1 MFKLNSIKN
10 HISGSLLTP
19 ALILSIGMLAA
30 PIVSAQ
36 EAGDQQQQPVVQ
48 ESASTKGVDS
58 NIAQA
63 KAVEGGEGASEVVKP
78 KWGEYKGV
86 TVGMSAEEVR
96 AKLTGLKDKGNTQ
109 DFFVLSD
116 AENAQV
122 YYDEQGKVQA
132 ISVNYVDARKAP
144 DVVAVLGEEVK
155 ANADGSMYKLV
166 RYPEAG
172 YWVAYSRTAGDSPLT
187 TVTLQKMR

>member
-1 MFKLNSIKN
+1 MLNLNKIKN
-10 HISGSLLTP
+10 HITGSLLTP
-19 ALILSIGMLAA
+19 ALILSICMLAA

-36 EAGDQQQQPVVQ
+36 E
-48 ESASTKGVDS
+48 SASTQGVDS

-63 KAVEGGEGASEVVKP
+63 KAVGGSEKASEVVKP

-86 TVGMSAEEVR
+86 TVGMSAAEVR
-96 AKLTGLKDKGNTQ
+96 AKLAGLKDKGNTQ
-109 DFFVLSD
+109 DLFVLSD
-116 AENAQV
+116 TENVQV
-122 YYDEQGKVQA
+122 YYDEQGKVHA
-132 ISVNYVDARKAP
+132 ISVNYVDANKAP

-155 ANADGSMYKLV
+155 VNEDGSMYKLV

-172 YWVAYSRTAGDSPLT
+172 YWVAYSRTAGGSPLT